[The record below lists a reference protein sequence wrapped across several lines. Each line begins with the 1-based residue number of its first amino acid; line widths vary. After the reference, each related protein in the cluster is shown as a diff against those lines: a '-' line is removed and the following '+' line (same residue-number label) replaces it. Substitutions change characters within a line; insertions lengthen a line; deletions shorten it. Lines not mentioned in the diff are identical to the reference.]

1 MMEQIMLFGLY
12 LAPLFNAIAKVES
25 DCGVTSANVYQIKDI
40 YIEDLNRIYTYHYP
54 KSIKFDKVASEYA
67 MYDYW
72 RFYAYQYARKTGKP
86 ITYLTLAALQHE
98 GPSGCYKIK
107 DTMYYKKIFKEL
119 QKQGVESWEGVKS
132 RRDSEKNCND
142 KEHKLIHVEV
152 ADGRK

>member
-12 LAPLFNAIAKVES
+12 LAPLFNAIANVES

-86 ITYLTLAALQHE
+86 ITYLTLAALHHE

-107 DTMYYKKIFKEL
+107 DTMYYKKIFREL
-119 QKQGVESWEGVKS
+119 QKQGIESWEGVKS